1 MLRRRSL
8 RSFTI
13 VLAVASLNLLAVCG
27 FNLDV
32 YAPIYKYGQE
42 NTYFGY
48 TVAEHF
54 KVDEPVMHEVVTSQA
69 VGIDVIRLVCF
80 PTYSHSSFYE
90 PIR

>member
-1 MLRRRSL
+1 MLRRRFS

-13 VLAVASLNLLAVCG
+13 VFAVVSLNLHAISG

-32 YAPIYKYGQE
+32 HAPIYKYGQE

-54 KVDEPVMHEVVTSQA
+54 KVDEPV
-69 VGIDVIRLVCF
+69 
-80 PTYSHSSFYE
+80 
-90 PIR
+90 